1 MSGWGLALFV
11 SHLLIF
17 KLPTFQ
23 SSLFKIKSNALSDVH
38 LSFMAQYSKPRV
50 GSLVARSRMVDRIL
64 ASFKKKYLFF
74 FKSKNSYNTSST
86 AL

>member
-64 ASFKKKYLFF
+64 ASFAFGRIVQIILKPPLKLFI
-74 FKSKNSYNTSST
+74 
-86 AL
+86 

>member
-64 ASFKKKYLFF
+64 ASFKKNTFF
-74 FKSKNSYNTSST
+74 HLS
-86 AL
+86 

>member
-23 SSLFKIKSNALSDVH
+23 SSLFKIKRNTLSDVH

-64 ASFKKKYLFF
+64 ASFLKNKPFF
-74 FKSKNSYNTSST
+74 GAFRQLSSFD
-86 AL
+86 

>member
-64 ASFKKKYLFF
+64 ASFAFGCRVQIILKPPLKLFI
-74 FKSKNSYNTSST
+74 
-86 AL
+86 

>member
-23 SSLFKIKSNALSDVH
+23 SSLFKIKSNALSDAH

-50 GSLVARSRMVDRIL
+50 GSQVARSRMVDCIL
-64 ASFKKKYLFF
+64 ASFSKKTFF
-74 FKSKNSYNTSST
+74 
-86 AL
+86 L